1 LGSLFFAA
9 SWFCLSQDFGVHIN
23 SGIVNKA
30 FVLMVEGGVHPVSQ
44 IEVPA
49 LNGDFDTSLLEAA
62 HIFYHAN
69 TKCLS
74 ENSDFSAARQ
84 CTLMF
89 ATTPTQVE
97 TVTKA
102 WDAVG
107 VMEGTGGN
115 CVPKLGHCSIRTD
128 CCGTRLTCDGPVES
142 KTCKRCKRLDQPCA
156 RGSSCCLGLKCRR
169 KVCVAKSQ

>member
-1 LGSLFFAA
+1 MVLPF
-9 SWFCLSQDFGVHIN
+9 
-23 SGIVNKA
+23 

-44 IEVPA
+44 VEVPA

-62 HIFYHAN
+62 HIFYDAN

-115 CVPKLGHCSIRTD
+115 CVPKLGHCSVRTD